1 MILCSSHVTLIWIWL
16 ELTLL
21 VAEVKGSFLYRWILV
36 ADMLLDVRL
45 TVPLVV
51 IDCLIHF
58 RSAPLPLLLVVQ
70 CQDPAACH
78 QLPTA
83 PSGPQW
89 SSGPHFGGCC
99 SQAIYQPPDEE
110 IVMDA
115 KFVGLSWLY
124 RTGLEV
130 SCGDA
135 GSQPKASQGTIPI
148 GSMYAVYGNIYHTW
162 ILWV

>member
-99 SQAIYQPPDEE
+99 SQAMQPAPGWRNRDGCE
-110 IVMDA
+110 VRWPQLALQNRPRGFLRRRRKPA
-115 KFVGLSWLY
+115 KG
-124 RTGLEV
+124 
-130 SCGDA
+130 
-135 GSQPKASQGTIPI
+135 QPGYYTHRIHVCCI
-148 GSMYAVYGNIYHTW
+148 W
-162 ILWV
+162 